1 MGEAMRR
8 LKEDKPRREMAR
20 DRKITIIAIIG
31 VVVMLVVFVVLAV
44 TRERIAYTEAHDMVS
59 GIAST
64 RGAVEKFLDKEPKSL
79 EFTEAEQKRMDE
91 FEAALTKT
99 KDYIES
105 LSASNVMKNAEISE
119 AYEKVKAEYPKIEKM
134 AAIWNDVKLLLD
146 LTDENIAKLK
156 DSESEKL
163 AVLGEELSEY
173 RAEMTNYH
181 QIHDN
186 GAKKDRL
193 IEDYGKM
200 HNIGAEFE
208 KEYAEIKLDDILGM
222 SRDDILQ
229 FYATIEELNNK
240 LSEKV

>member
-1 MGEAMRR
+1 MRR

-31 VVVMLVVFVVLAV
+31 VIVMLVVFVVLAV

-64 RGAVEKFLDKEPKSL
+64 RGAVEEFLDKEPKSL
-79 EFTEAEQKRMDE
+79 ELTEAEQKRIDE

-105 LSASNVMKNAEISE
+105 LSASNVMKNTEIAD
-119 AYEKVKAEYPKIEKM
+119 AYEKVKVEYSKIEKL
-134 AAIWNDVKLLLD
+134 ASIWSDVKLLLD
-146 LTDENIAKLK
+146 LTDENIVKLK
-156 DSESEKL
+156 DSESKKL
-163 AVLGEELSEY
+163 QVLGEELSEY
-173 RAEMTNYH
+173 RAEMANYH

-186 GAKKDRL
+186 SAKKDGL

-200 HNIGAEFE
+200 HNIGAELE

>member
-1 MGEAMRR
+1 MKRMKEA
-8 LKEDKPRREMAR
+8 KPRHEMAR
-20 DRKITIIAIIG
+20 DRKITIIAVIG
-31 VVVMLVVFVVLAV
+31 VVVMLAVFVVLAV

-64 RGAVEKFLDKEPKSL
+64 RGAVEEFLDKEPESL
-79 EFTEAEQKRMDE
+79 DFSETEQKRVDE
-91 FEAALTKT
+91 FEAAMTKT

-105 LSASNVMKNAEISE
+105 LSASNVMKDAEIAA
-119 AYEKVKAEYPKIEKM
+119 AYDKVKAEYPKIEKL
-134 AAIWNDVKLLLD
+134 AAIWGDVKSLLD

-163 AVLGEELSEY
+163 RVLGEELSEY
-173 RAEMTNYH
+173 RAEMANYH
-181 QIHDN
+181 KAHDN
-186 GAKKDRL
+186 GAKKDGI

-200 HNIGAEFE
+200 HNIGADLE
-208 KEYAEIKLDDILGM
+208 KKYAEMKLDDILGM